1 MNPIEKITNFDD
13 LKAFLLSDGLTIGLR
28 ILSAV
33 LILFVGWWGAK
44 LLRVVF
50 RRLLLRVRLDGT
62 IAAFLSSL
70 GYVLILTFTLV
81 AAVDQL
87 GVATTSIITALGAAG
102 LAVGLALQ
110 GSLSNFASGVLIVL
124 LRPFRA
130 DDTIQTGAFSGTVQE
145 IGIFFTIL
153 RTSDNRRVF
162 LPNSTIMNAAIVN
175 FSTEELTRRI
185 ELSLMVSY
193 DSDAT
198 RASALLLELVKAE
211 SRIHTSPGPEIGIT
225 NLGMNGAEIAVRVWV
240 NSGDYT
246 TVTFDLLRVIKERFD
261 AEKIVLAR
269 QAAIAA
275 GAK

>member
-1 MNPIEKITNFDD
+1 MITMEKITNFDD

-70 GYVLILTFTLV
+70 GYVTILTFTLV

-102 LAVGLALQ
+102 LAIGLALQ
-110 GSLSNFASGVLIVL
+110 GSLSNFASGVLIVM

-130 DDTIQTGAFSGTVQE
+130 DDTIQTGAFIGTVQE
-145 IGIFFTIL
+145 IGIFFTVM

-175 FSTEELTRRI
+175 FSSELTRRI
-185 ELSLMVSY
+185 ELALIVSY
-193 DSDAT
+193 ESDVA
-198 RASALLLELVKAE
+198 RARSTLQELVKAD
-211 SRIHTSPGPEIGIT
+211 SRIHAAPISEIGVT
-225 NLGMNGAEIAVRVWV
+225 NLSMNGVEIAVRVWV
-240 NSGDYT
+240 NSTDYGA
-246 TVTFDLLRVIKERFD
+246 VTFDLLQAIKDRFD
-261 AEKIVLAR
+261 AEKIVLTR
-269 QAAIAA
+269 QAAVTMAA
-275 GAK
+275 K